1 MTVRWPAHEHPRKVA
16 PTPMS
21 SRLRTVA
28 VVLAGG
34 TGSRVGLNIPK
45 QLLKVAGK
53 TILEHTLDVFQDAP
67 EIDEIV
73 VLMNGDYLA
82 EARRLAAPYSKVS
95 TVEAGGSTRNETT
108 HTALTALSALGDDD
122 CKVLFHDAV
131 RPLLDHRIITETRRR
146 AGPVRR
152 GRRRDPLR
160 RHDHRGRRAGR
171 DHRRPRPQPH
181 PPRPDAA
188 GVPRSPRSA
197 APTSWPGRTRT
208 SPPPTT
214 AAWCC
219 ATCPTCRSAWSTAPS
234 RT

>member
-1 MTVRWPAHEHPRKVA
+1 
-16 PTPMS
+16 MS

-67 EIDEIV
+67 EIDDIV
-73 VLMNGDYLA
+73 LLMNGDHLA
-82 EARRLAAPYSKVS
+82 EARRLAAPYSKIS

-122 CKVLFHDAV
+122 CWVLFHDAV
-131 RPLLDHRIITETRRR
+131 RPLLDHRIITETVAALDRYDAVDVAIPSADTIIVVDEQRARSSTSPTAAACGAARPRRR
-146 AGPVRR
+146 SG
-152 GRRRDPLR
+152 
-160 RHDHRGRRAGR
+160 
-171 DHRRPRPQPH
+171 
-181 PPRPDAA
+181 
-188 GVPRSPRSA
+188 SPRSA
-197 APTSWPGRTRT
+197 APTTWPGRTPT

-214 AAWCC
+214 AASSC
-219 ATCPTCRSAWSTAPS
+219 ATCPTSRSTWSTAPS